1 MCNYDYH
8 LDQFKEFVNKNHGV
22 IPSNTRDC
30 FNIFFCNEE
39 WIPLM
44 CCEKIEFDKY
54 RIKQDKDYISDFDKE
69 MQRLKGGKDET
80 KI

>member
-54 RIKQDKDYISDFDKE
+54 ITTDVNK
-69 MQRLKGGKDET
+69 KGLLECYLN
-80 KI
+80 I